1 MVVHAPAPIMRILAL
16 FLIVALAGCLG
27 GDEAPAEND
36 GGPDDGRDDGLEIG
50 GNETAHGN
58 VDSSYDVTF
67 LNGSFE
73 PNVTSGYS
81 PLSVTFVIDAN
92 YVLNGTEQFAEGRD
106 EKDVSELNGSFA
118 WTFDQNS
125 DGNPEAE
132 GIEVPFNL
140 TVLFSQPGSFNA
152 TIMMAGQNLTFE
164 STVTISTETFVP
176 LIPPTI
182 YEGIVAEVC
191 PQCTA
196 EQGGYDFSLS
206 HLTDING
213 LDGTWGEIPADL
225 AGAPFVATTTA
236 GNVGVSF
243 QATCNGDEVE
253 ALTPGKTVVGTVP
266 SGAGCVWMWED
277 SNARGSKLS
286 FIANGDLTMLPD
298 DGMCWAPDGI
308 LVGQASG
315 TGMYVTDGTWFYA
328 ETNGVPGL
336 QWSEEATP
344 GLAEVHKAGCLNG
357 DQIII

>member
-1 MVVHAPAPIMRILAL
+1 MVVHAPAPIMRIIAL

-27 GDEAPAEND
+27 GDEAPVEND

-50 GNETAHGN
+50 GNETAHGK
-58 VDSSYDVTF
+58 VDSRYDVTF
-67 LNGSFE
+67 LNGSLE
-73 PNVTSGYS
+73 PNVTSGYT

-164 STVTISTETFVP
+164 STVTISTETFIP

-182 YEGIVAEVC
+182 YEGIVQEIC
-191 PQCTA
+191 PTCTA
-196 EQGGYDFSLS
+196 VGYDNSIS
-206 HLTDING
+206 HVAGIG
-213 LDGTWGEIPADL
+213 IDGTWGAIPGDI
-225 AGAPFVATTTA
+225 AGAQFVATTTA
-236 GNVGVSF
+236 GLVGLSF
-243 QATCNGDEVE
+243 QASCNSDEIE
-253 ALTPGKTVVGTVP
+253 AFEPAKTIVGTVP

-277 SNARGSKLS
+277 SDVRGSKLS

-298 DGMCWAPDGI
+298 DGLCWAPDGI
-308 LVGQASG
+308 LVGQAQG
-315 TGMYVTDGTWFYA
+315 TGVYNTDSLWFYQ
-328 ETNGVPGL
+328 ETNGIPGL
-336 QWSEEATP
+336 QWSGEIGPEGTA
-344 GLAEVHKAGCLNG
+344 HKEGCEGG
-357 DQIII
+357 DFMIV